1 MTQIKLNEMR
11 AALAAYQP
19 QADAAG
25 HGKSWATMCKKKT
38 ANATYAAADAADA
51 YSADAAAHA
60 AAAHAAA
67 AHAVAAEY
75 WAQIAIERINRVVQP
90 AQRTF
95 VGLTDEEIDYIY
107 TGIKAVHHD
116 VDSDVLCR
124 AIEAKLKELNNV

>member
-1 MTQIKLNEMR
+1 MTQIKLNEMW

-67 AHAVAAEY
+67 AHAAAAHAVAAEY
-75 WAQIAIERINRVVQP
+75 WAQIAIERINRVVHP
-90 AQRTF
+90 PQRTW
-95 VGLTDEEIDYIY
+95 VGLTEEERQDIALEVPMD
-107 TGIKAVHHD
+107 AVF
-116 VDSDVLCR
+116 
-124 AIEAKLKELNNV
+124 ITEAKLKEKNFV

>member
-1 MTQIKLNEMR
+1 MTQIKLNEMW

-90 AQRTF
+90 AQRTW
-95 VGLTDEEIDYIY
+95 VGLTEEERQDIALEVPMD
-107 TGIKAVHHD
+107 AVF
-116 VDSDVLCR
+116 
-124 AIEAKLKELNNV
+124 ITEAKLKEKNFV

>member
-1 MTQIKLNEMR
+1 MTQIKLNEMW

-38 ANATYAAADAADA
+38 ANATYDAADAADA

-90 AQRTF
+90 AQRTW
-95 VGLTDEEIDYIY
+95 VGLTEDERQEIALEVPID
-107 TGIKAVHHD
+107 AV
-116 VDSDVLCR
+116 S
-124 AIEAKLKELNNV
+124 ITEAKLKEKNFV

>member
-1 MTQIKLNEMR
+1 MTQIKLNEMW

-90 AQRTF
+90 AQRTW
-95 VGLTDEEIDYIY
+95 VGLTEDERQEIALEVPID
-107 TGIKAVHHD
+107 AV
-116 VDSDVLCR
+116 S
-124 AIEAKLKELNNV
+124 ITEAKLKEKNFV

>member
-1 MTQIKLNEMR
+1 MTQIKLNEMW

-90 AQRTF
+90 AQRTW
-95 VGLTDEEIDYIY
+95 VGLTEEERQDIALEVPMD
-107 TGIKAVHHD
+107 AV
-116 VDSDVLCR
+116 L
-124 AIEAKLKELNNV
+124 ITEALLKEKNNEK